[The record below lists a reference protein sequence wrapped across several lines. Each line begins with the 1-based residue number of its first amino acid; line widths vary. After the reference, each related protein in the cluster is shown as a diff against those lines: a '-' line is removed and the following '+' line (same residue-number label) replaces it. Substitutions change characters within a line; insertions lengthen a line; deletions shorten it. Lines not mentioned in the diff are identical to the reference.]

1 MEPRSL
7 ESREVEE
14 MPGRLIAT
22 WAPSVQNRLGPA
34 IDTSSWNNDEGDYND
49 DHKEEGEEDIDGLE
63 NLTLK
68 LLFTN

>member
-7 ESREVEE
+7 ESKEVEE

-34 IDTSSWNNDEGDYND
+34 IDTSSWNNDEDDDND
-49 DHKEEGEEDIDGLE
+49 GHNEEGEEDNDDLE
-63 NLTLK
+63 DI
-68 LLFTN
+68 